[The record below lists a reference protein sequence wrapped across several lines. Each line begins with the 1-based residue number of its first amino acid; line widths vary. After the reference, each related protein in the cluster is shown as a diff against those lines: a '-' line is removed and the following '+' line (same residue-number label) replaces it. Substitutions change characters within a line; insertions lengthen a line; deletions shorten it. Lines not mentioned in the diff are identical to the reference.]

1 MSPTESHQLEKSVM
15 GSDDVGDWICGQR
28 DRTRPE
34 FCATGISYAS
44 SKPIDETNCDDRKFD
59 FIGCQKAD
67 EIPYRELNSFSQ
79 Q

>member
-1 MSPTESHQLEKSVM
+1 M

-44 SKPIDETNCDDRKFD
+44 SKPIDETNRDDRKFD

-67 EIPYRELNSFSQ
+67 EIPYRELNSFSEQ
-79 Q
+79 